1 MKLLSLLLLT
11 VLFTAAVPCMS
22 APGNPV
28 KTSANTEK
36 AARPNVI
43 FILVDDMG
51 WGDLDSNWSQ
61 QKLNGR
67 TVTRKNEFKTP
78 ALSALAREGIQL
90 RRHYSAAPVCAPAR
104 ASLLLGVHQGNS
116 RVVRNNRFDHPIE
129 DSHTLGSVMRE
140 AGYDTAAIG
149 KWGVGGGGESRGPV
163 TGAPHQRG
171 FNYFY
176 GLLDHLA
183 GHFHYPSESRDIFEY
198 NGYAPD
204 PEWKNVKDQVPQT
217 AYSTDLFAARA
228 KQWIV
233 DQRKSFR
240 KTGKPFFLYLAFP
253 APHGNLVVPGTP
265 YPSGGGLKG
274 GLQWVKKNGMESVNT
289 AFDARAEKNKD
300 TYIHPDNARFP
311 NEVAKRHSTMIRRVD
326 DAVAD
331 LIRLLK
337 DLKIDKDTMIVF
349 TSDNGPH
356 DEGGADPR
364 HSNGAQNPQFF
375 KSYGMMDGIKR
386 DCWEGGMRVPA
397 LVRWPARIP
406 KGRISLQPG
415 QFHDWLATLA
425 DAAGAPVPA
434 RSDGVSL
441 LPTLTGHAD
450 RQKPGVIYS
459 EYNGG
464 GKTPGYKDFL
474 GEHKGAERG
483 QQQIVFVDG
492 LKGLRMGVKGADKDF
507 MIFDTLNDPQESK
520 DLASSKPEL
529 QIRMKAA
536 ALSNRRV
543 SLPSK
548 TVFDMAL
555 VPAVKAK
562 GAVSPGL
569 KWSLHEGE
577 FPWVP
582 DFRQLKKQA
591 AAHGVAL
598 SPSVKMNG
606 PRKRGV
612 ELTGFVKAPAD
623 GAYTFY
629 LSTDANKG
637 SKAFVRLHGME
648 LIDAD
653 KIYEPG
659 AEVSSDLSDRKNP
672 VYLKAGLHP
681 IRIGYVGNAG
691 PASKLTLK
699 WEGPGLSRREIPA
712 SAFSHD
718 GAAK

>member
-1 MKLLSLLLLT
+1 MKLVSFLSVLLT
-11 VLFTAAVPCMS
+11 ALVPCMS
-22 APGNPV
+22 ASGQAAKP
-28 KTSANTEK
+28 
-36 AARPNVI
+36 AARAVKNSKPNVI

-67 TVTRKNEFKTP
+67 TVDRKNEFKTP

-129 DSHTLGSVMRE
+129 DSHTLGTVMRD

-149 KWGVGGGGESRGPV
+149 KWGVGGGGESHGPV
-163 TGAPHQRG
+163 TGGPHQRG

-176 GLLDHLA
+176 GILDHLA

-198 NGYAPD
+198 NGYASN
-204 PEWKNVKDQVPQT
+204 PEWKNIKDKVPQT

-233 DQRKSFR
+233 DQRKSAR

-274 GLQWVKKNGMESVNT
+274 GLQWVKKNGTESVNT
-289 AFDARAEKNKD
+289 AFDAKAEKDKD
-300 TYIHPDNARFP
+300 TYIYPDNARFP

-331 LIRLLK
+331 LIHLLK
-337 DLKIDKDTMIVF
+337 DLKIDNDTMIVF

-356 DEGGADPR
+356 NEGGADPKHR
-364 HSNGAQNPQFF
+364 HGAQNPQFF

-386 DCWEGGMRVPA
+386 DCWEGGMRVPT

-406 KGRISLQPG
+406 KGQISLQPG

-425 DAAGAPVPA
+425 DAA

-450 RQKPGVIYS
+450 QQKPGIIYS
-459 EYNGG
+459 EYNVG

-492 LKGLRMGVKGADKDF
+492 LKGLRMGVKDADKDF

-529 QIRMKAA
+529 QARMKAA
-536 ALSNRRV
+536 ALSNRRA

-548 TVFDMAL
+548 TVFDTAL
-555 VPAVKAK
+555 VPAVETK
-562 GAVSPGL
+562 GAASPGL
-569 KWSLHEGE
+569 KWSLYEGE

-591 AAHGVAL
+591 AAHGVAP

-612 ELTGFVKAPAD
+612 ELTGFVKVPAD
-623 GAYTFY
+623 GEYTFY

-653 KIYEPG
+653 KTYEPG
-659 AEVSSDLSDRKNP
+659 AEVSSDLGDRKNP

-691 PASKLTLK
+691 PASKLVLK
-699 WEGPGLSRREIPA
+699 WEGPGLSKQEIPA
-712 SAFSHD
+712 FAFSHD
-718 GAAK
+718 GGAE

>member
-1 MKLLSLLLLT
+1 MKLVSFLSVLLT
-11 VLFTAAVPCMS
+11 ILVPCMS
-22 APGNPV
+22 ASGQAAKPAASAV
-28 KTSANTEK
+28 KNSK
-36 AARPNVI
+36 PNVI

-51 WGDLDSNWSQ
+51 WGDLDANWSQ

-67 TVTRKNEFKTP
+67 TVDRKNEFKTP
-78 ALSALAREGIQL
+78 ALSAMAREGIQL

-104 ASLLLGVHQGNS
+104 ASLLLGVHQGHS
-116 RVVRNNRFDHPIE
+116 RVVRNNRFDYPIE
-129 DSHTLGSVMRE
+129 DSHTLGTVMRD

-149 KWGVGGGGESRGPV
+149 KWGVGGGGESHGPV
-163 TGAPHQRG
+163 TGGPHQRG

-176 GLLDHLA
+176 GILDHLA
-183 GHFHYPSESRDIFEY
+183 GHFHYPSESRNIFEY
-198 NGYAPD
+198 NGYAPN
-204 PEWKNVKDQVPQT
+204 PEWRNIKDQVPQT

-233 DQRKSFR
+233 DQRKSAR

-265 YPSGGGLKG
+265 YPAGGGLKG
-274 GLQWVKKNGMESVNT
+274 GLQWVKKNGTESVNT
-289 AFDARAEKNKD
+289 AFDAKAEKDKD

-311 NEVAKRHSTMIRRVD
+311 NDVAKRHSTMIRRVD

-331 LIRLLK
+331 LIHLLK
-337 DLKIDKDTMIVF
+337 DLKIDNDTMIVF

-356 DEGGADPR
+356 NEGGADPKHR
-364 HSNGAQNPQFF
+364 HGAQNPQFF

-386 DCWEGGMRVPA
+386 DCWEGGMRVPT

-406 KGRISLQPG
+406 KGQISLHPG

-425 DAAGAPVPA
+425 DAAGVPVPA

-450 RQKPGVIYS
+450 QQKPGVIYS
-459 EYNGG
+459 EYNVA

-492 LKGLRMGVKGADKDF
+492 LKGLRMGVKDADKDF

-529 QIRMKAA
+529 QARMKAA
-536 ALSNRRV
+536 ALSNRRAF
-543 SLPSK
+543 LPAK
-548 TVFDMAL
+548 TVFDTEL
-555 VPAVKAK
+555 VPAVEVT
-562 GAVSPGL
+562 GAASPGL
-569 KWSLHEGE
+569 KWSVYEGE

-582 DFRQLKKQA
+582 DFRQLKKQP
-591 AAHGVAL
+591 AAHGVVP

-612 ELTGFVKAPAD
+612 ELTGYVKIPAD
-623 GAYTFY
+623 GEYAFY

-653 KIYEPG
+653 KTYEPG
-659 AEVSSDLSDRKNP
+659 TEISSDLGDRKNP

-681 IRIGYVGNAG
+681 IRISYVGNAG
-691 PASKLTLK
+691 PASRLVLK
-699 WEGPGLSRREIPA
+699 WEGPGLPKQEIPA

>member
-1 MKLLSLLLLT
+1 MKLVSFLSVLLT
-11 VLFTAAVPCMS
+11 ALVPCMS
-22 APGNPV
+22 ASGQAAKP
-28 KTSANTEK
+28 
-36 AARPNVI
+36 AARAVKNSKPNVI

-67 TVTRKNEFKTP
+67 TVDRKNEFKTP

-129 DSHTLGSVMRE
+129 DSHTLGTVMRD

-149 KWGVGGGGESRGPV
+149 KWGVGGGGESHGPV
-163 TGAPHQRG
+163 TGGPHQRG

-176 GLLDHLA
+176 GILDHLA

-198 NGYAPD
+198 NGYASN
-204 PEWKNVKDQVPQT
+204 PEWKNIKDKVPQT

-233 DQRKSFR
+233 DQRKSAR

-274 GLQWVKKNGMESVNT
+274 GLQWVKKNGTESVNT
-289 AFDARAEKNKD
+289 AFDAKAEKDKD
-300 TYIHPDNARFP
+300 TYIYPDNARFP

-331 LIRLLK
+331 LIHLLK
-337 DLKIDKDTMIVF
+337 DLKIDNDTMIVF

-356 DEGGADPR
+356 NEGGADPKHR
-364 HSNGAQNPQFF
+364 HGAQNPQFF

-386 DCWEGGMRVPA
+386 DCWEGGMRVPT

-406 KGRISLQPG
+406 KGQISLQPG

-425 DAAGAPVPA
+425 DAAGVPVPA

-450 RQKPGVIYS
+450 QQKPGIIYS
-459 EYNGG
+459 EYNVG

-474 GEHKGAERG
+474 GEH
-483 QQQIVFVDG
+483 
-492 LKGLRMGVKGADKDF
+492 
-507 MIFDTLNDPQESK
+507 
-520 DLASSKPEL
+520 
-529 QIRMKAA
+529 
-536 ALSNRRV
+536 
-543 SLPSK
+543 
-548 TVFDMAL
+548 
-555 VPAVKAK
+555 
-562 GAVSPGL
+562 
-569 KWSLHEGE
+569 
-577 FPWVP
+577 
-582 DFRQLKKQA
+582 
-591 AAHGVAL
+591 
-598 SPSVKMNG
+598 
-606 PRKRGV
+606 
-612 ELTGFVKAPAD
+612 
-623 GAYTFY
+623 
-629 LSTDANKG
+629 
-637 SKAFVRLHGME
+637 
-648 LIDAD
+648 
-653 KIYEPG
+653 
-659 AEVSSDLSDRKNP
+659 
-672 VYLKAGLHP
+672 
-681 IRIGYVGNAG
+681 
-691 PASKLTLK
+691 
-699 WEGPGLSRREIPA
+699 
-712 SAFSHD
+712 
-718 GAAK
+718 

>member
-1 MKLLSLLLLT
+1 MKLLSFLTILL
-11 VLFTAAVPCMS
+11 TAAVPCMA
-22 APGNPV
+22 APGSPV
-28 KTSANTEK
+28 KTSANTDK

-51 WGDLDSNWSQ
+51 WGDLDANWSQ

-67 TVTRKNEFKTP
+67 TVEHKNTFKTP
-78 ALSALAREGIQL
+78 ALSAMAREGIQL

-104 ASLLLGVHQGNS
+104 ASLLLGVHQGTS
-116 RVVRNNRFDHPIE
+116 RVVRNNRFDFPIE
-129 DSHTLGSVMRE
+129 DSHTLGSVMKE

-149 KWGVGGGGESRGPV
+149 KWGVGGGGQSHGPV
-163 TGAPHQRG
+163 TGGPHQRG

-176 GLLDHLA
+176 GILDHLA
-183 GHFHYPSESRDIFEY
+183 GHFHYPSETRDIFEY
-198 NGYAPD
+198 NGYASQ
-204 PEWKNVKDQVPQT
+204 PEWKNIKEQVPQT
-217 AYSTDLFAARA
+217 AYSTDLFGARA
-228 KQWIV
+228 KQWII
-233 DQRKSFR
+233 DQRKSAR

-274 GLQWVKKNGMESVNT
+274 GLQWVKKNGTESVNT
-289 AFDARAEKNKD
+289 AFDSKAEKDKD
-300 TYIHPDNARFP
+300 TYIHPDNSRFP
-311 NEVAKRHSTMIRRVD
+311 NDVAQRHSTMIRRVD
-326 DAVAD
+326 DVIAD

-337 DLKIDKDTMIVF
+337 DLKIDDNTMIVF

-356 DEGGADPR
+356 NEGGADPN
-364 HSNGAQNPQFF
+364 HKHGAQNPQFF

-397 LVRWPARIP
+397 VVRWPARIP
-406 KGRISLQPG
+406 KGQISLQPG
-415 QFHDWLATLA
+415 QFQDWLATMA
-425 DAAGAPVPA
+425 DAAGVPVPA

-441 LPTLTGHAD
+441 LPTLTGHPD
-450 RQKPGVIYS
+450 QQKPGIVYT
-459 EYNGG
+459 EYNYG
-464 GKTPGYKDFL
+464 GKTPGYNDFL
-474 GEHKGAERG
+474 DAHKGAERG
-483 QQQIVFVDG
+483 QQQIIFMDG
-492 LKGLRMGVKGADKDF
+492 MKGLRMGVKDADKDF

-529 QIRMKAA
+529 QARMKAA
-536 ALSNRRV
+536 ALSNRR
-543 SLPSK
+543 PSHASR
-548 TVFDMAL
+548 TVLDTAL
-555 VPAVKAK
+555 VPAADVK

-569 KWSLHEGE
+569 QWAVYEGD

-582 DFRQLKKQA
+582 DFRQLKSQA
-591 AAHGVAL
+591 AAHGVTP

-612 ELTGFVKAPAD
+612 ELTGYVKIPAD

-629 LSTDANKG
+629 LATDDNKG

-653 KIYEPG
+653 KSYVPG
-659 AEVSSDLSDRKNP
+659 TETSSDLGEKKNP

-681 IRIGYVGNAG
+681 IRIGYVGTAG
-691 PASKLTLK
+691 PASKVTLK
-699 WEGPGLSRREIPA
+699 WEGPGLSKQEIPA
-712 SAFSHD
+712 SAFSHEK
-718 GAAK
+718 APK

>member
-1 MKLLSLLLLT
+1 MKLVSFLSVLLT
-11 VLFTAAVPCMS
+11 ILVPCMS
-22 APGNPV
+22 ASGQAAKPAASAV
-28 KTSANTEK
+28 KNSK
-36 AARPNVI
+36 PNVI

-51 WGDLDSNWSQ
+51 WGDLDANWSQ

-67 TVTRKNEFKTP
+67 TVDRKNEFKTP
-78 ALSALAREGIQL
+78 ALSAMAREGIQL

-104 ASLLLGVHQGNS
+104 ASLLLGVHQGHS
-116 RVVRNNRFDHPIE
+116 RVVRNNRFDYPIE
-129 DSHTLGSVMRE
+129 DSHTLGTVMRD

-149 KWGVGGGGESRGPV
+149 KWGVGGGGESHGPV
-163 TGAPHQRG
+163 TGGPHQRG

-176 GLLDHLA
+176 GILDHLA
-183 GHFHYPSESRDIFEY
+183 GHFHYPSESRNIFEY
-198 NGYAPD
+198 NGYAPN
-204 PEWKNVKDQVPQT
+204 PEWKNIKDQVPQT

-233 DQRKSFR
+233 DQRKSAR

-265 YPSGGGLKG
+265 YPAGGGLKG
-274 GLQWVKKNGMESVNT
+274 GLQWVKKNGTESVNT
-289 AFDARAEKNKD
+289 AFDAKAEKDKD

-311 NEVAKRHSTMIRRVD
+311 NDVAKRHSTMIRRVD

-331 LIRLLK
+331 LIHLLK
-337 DLKIDKDTMIVF
+337 DLKIDNDTMIVF

-356 DEGGADPR
+356 NEGGADPR
-364 HSNGAQNPQFF
+364 HRHGAQNPQFF

-386 DCWEGGMRVPA
+386 DCWEGGMRVPT

-406 KGRISLQPG
+406 KGQISLHPG

-425 DAAGAPVPA
+425 DAAGVPVPA

-450 RQKPGVIYS
+450 QQKPGVIYS
-459 EYNGG
+459 EYNVA

-492 LKGLRMGVKGADKDF
+492 LKGLRMGVKDADKDF

-529 QIRMKAA
+529 QARMKAA
-536 ALSNRRV
+536 ALSNRRAF
-543 SLPSK
+543 LPAK
-548 TVFDMAL
+548 TVFDTEL
-555 VPAVKAK
+555 VPAVEVT
-562 GAVSPGL
+562 GAASPGL
-569 KWSLHEGE
+569 KWSVYEGE

-582 DFRQLKKQA
+582 DFRQLKKQP
-591 AAHGVAL
+591 AAHGVVP

-612 ELTGFVKAPAD
+612 ELTGYVKIPAD
-623 GAYTFY
+623 GEYAFY

-653 KIYEPG
+653 KTYEPG
-659 AEVSSDLSDRKNP
+659 TEISSDLGDRKNP

-681 IRIGYVGNAG
+681 IRISYVGNAG
-691 PASKLTLK
+691 PASRLVLK
-699 WEGPGLSRREIPA
+699 WEGPGLPKQEIPA
-712 SAFSHD
+712 SAFSHY

>member
-1 MKLLSLLLLT
+1 MKLVSFLSVLLT
-11 VLFTAAVPCMS
+11 ILVPCMS
-22 APGNPV
+22 ASGQAAKPAASAV
-28 KTSANTEK
+28 KNSK
-36 AARPNVI
+36 PNVI

-51 WGDLDSNWSQ
+51 WGDLDANWSQ

-67 TVTRKNEFKTP
+67 TVDRKNEFKTP
-78 ALSALAREGIQL
+78 ALSAMAREGIQL

-104 ASLLLGVHQGNS
+104 ASLLLGVHQGHS
-116 RVVRNNRFDHPIE
+116 RVVRNNRFDYPIE
-129 DSHTLGSVMRE
+129 DSHTLGTVMRD

-149 KWGVGGGGESRGPV
+149 KWGVGGGGESHGPV
-163 TGAPHQRG
+163 TGGPHQRG

-176 GLLDHLA
+176 GILDHLA
-183 GHFHYPSESRDIFEY
+183 GHFHYPSESRNIFEY
-198 NGYAPD
+198 NGYAPN
-204 PEWKNVKDQVPQT
+204 PEWKNIKDQVPQT

-233 DQRKSFR
+233 DQRKSAR

-265 YPSGGGLKG
+265 YPAGGGLKG
-274 GLQWVKKNGMESVNT
+274 GLQWVKKNGTESVNT
-289 AFDARAEKNKD
+289 AFDAKAEKDKD

-311 NEVAKRHSTMIRRVD
+311 NDVAKRHSTMIRRVD

-331 LIRLLK
+331 LIHLLK
-337 DLKIDKDTMIVF
+337 DLKIDNDTMIVF

-356 DEGGADPR
+356 NEGGADPKHR
-364 HSNGAQNPQFF
+364 HGAQNPQFF

-386 DCWEGGMRVPA
+386 DCWEGGMRVPT

-406 KGRISLQPG
+406 KGQISLHPG

-425 DAAGAPVPA
+425 DAAGVPVPA

-450 RQKPGVIYS
+450 QQKPGVIYS
-459 EYNGG
+459 EYNVA

-492 LKGLRMGVKGADKDF
+492 LKGLRMGVKDADKDF

-529 QIRMKAA
+529 QARMKAA
-536 ALSNRRV
+536 ALSNRRAF
-543 SLPSK
+543 LPAK
-548 TVFDMAL
+548 TVFDTEL
-555 VPAVKAK
+555 VPAVEVT
-562 GAVSPGL
+562 GAASPGL
-569 KWSLHEGE
+569 KWSVYEGE

-582 DFRQLKKQA
+582 DFRQLKKQP
-591 AAHGVAL
+591 AAHGVAP

-606 PRKRGV
+606 PRRRGV
-612 ELTGFVKAPAD
+612 ELTGYVKIPAD
-623 GAYTFY
+623 GEYTFY

-653 KIYEPG
+653 KTYEPG
-659 AEVSSDLSDRKNP
+659 TEISSDLGDQKNP

-681 IRIGYVGNAG
+681 IRISYVGNAG
-691 PASKLTLK
+691 PASRLVLK
-699 WEGPGLSRREIPA
+699 WEGPGLPKQEIPA

>member
-1 MKLLSLLLLT
+1 MKLVSFLSVLLT
-11 VLFTAAVPCMS
+11 ALVPCMS
-22 APGNPV
+22 ASGQAAKP
-28 KTSANTEK
+28 
-36 AARPNVI
+36 AARAVKNSKPNVI

-67 TVTRKNEFKTP
+67 TVDRKNEFKTP

-129 DSHTLGSVMRE
+129 DSHTLGTVMRD

-149 KWGVGGGGESRGPV
+149 KWGVGGGGESHG
-163 TGAPHQRG
+163 PHQRG

-176 GLLDHLA
+176 GILDHLA

-198 NGYAPD
+198 NGYASN
-204 PEWKNVKDQVPQT
+204 PEWKNIKDKVPQT

-233 DQRKSFR
+233 DQRKSAR

-274 GLQWVKKNGMESVNT
+274 GLQWVKKNGTESVNT
-289 AFDARAEKNKD
+289 AFDAKAEKDKD
-300 TYIHPDNARFP
+300 TYIYPDNARFP

-331 LIRLLK
+331 LIHLLK
-337 DLKIDKDTMIVF
+337 DLKIDNDTMIVF

-356 DEGGADPR
+356 NEGGADPKHR
-364 HSNGAQNPQFF
+364 HGAQNPQFF

-386 DCWEGGMRVPA
+386 DCWEGGMRVPT

-406 KGRISLQPG
+406 KGQISLQPG

-425 DAAGAPVPA
+425 DAAGVPVPA

-450 RQKPGVIYS
+450 QQKPGIIYS
-459 EYNGG
+459 EYNVG

-492 LKGLRMGVKGADKDF
+492 LKGLRMGVKDADKDF

-529 QIRMKAA
+529 QARMKAA
-536 ALSNRRV
+536 ALSNRRA

-548 TVFDMAL
+548 TVFDTAL
-555 VPAVKAK
+555 VPAVETK
-562 GAVSPGL
+562 GAASPGL
-569 KWSLHEGE
+569 KWSLYEGE

-591 AAHGVAL
+591 AAHGVAP

-612 ELTGFVKAPAD
+612 ELTGFVKVPAD
-623 GAYTFY
+623 GEYTFY

-653 KIYEPG
+653 KTYEPG
-659 AEVSSDLSDRKNP
+659 SEVSSDLGDRKNP

-691 PASKLTLK
+691 PASKLVLK
-699 WEGPGLSRREIPA
+699 WEGPGLSKQEIPA

-718 GAAK
+718 GGAE

>member
-1 MKLLSLLLLT
+1 MKLVSFLSVLLT
-11 VLFTAAVPCMS
+11 ALVPCMS
-22 APGNPV
+22 ASGQAAKP
-28 KTSANTEK
+28 
-36 AARPNVI
+36 AARAVKNSKPNVI

-51 WGDLDSNWSQ
+51 WGDMDSNWSQ

-67 TVTRKNEFKTP
+67 TVDRKNEFKTP

-129 DSHTLGSVMRE
+129 ASHTLGTVMRD

-149 KWGVGGGGESRGPV
+149 IWGVGGGGESHGPV
-163 TGAPHQRG
+163 TGGPHQRG

-176 GLLDHLA
+176 GILDHLA

-198 NGYAPD
+198 NGYASN
-204 PEWKNVKDQVPQT
+204 PEWKNIKDKVPQT

-233 DQRKSFR
+233 DQRKSAR

-274 GLQWVKKNGMESVNT
+274 GLQWVKKNGTESVNT
-289 AFDARAEKNKD
+289 AFDAKAEKDKD
-300 TYIHPDNARFP
+300 TYIYPDNARFP

-331 LIRLLK
+331 LIHLLK
-337 DLKIDKDTMIVF
+337 DLKIDNDTMIVF

-356 DEGGADPR
+356 NEGGADPKHR
-364 HSNGAQNPQFF
+364 HGAQNPQFF

-386 DCWEGGMRVPA
+386 DCWEGGMRVPT

-406 KGRISLQPG
+406 KGQISLQPG

-425 DAAGAPVPA
+425 DAAGVPVPA

-450 RQKPGVIYS
+450 QQKPGIIYS
-459 EYNGG
+459 EYNVG

-492 LKGLRMGVKGADKDF
+492 LKGLRMGVKDADKDF

-529 QIRMKAA
+529 QARMKAA
-536 ALSNRRV
+536 ALSNRRA

-548 TVFDMAL
+548 TVFDTAL
-555 VPAVKAK
+555 VPAVETK
-562 GAVSPGL
+562 GAASPGL
-569 KWSLHEGE
+569 KWSLYEGE

-591 AAHGVAL
+591 AAHGVAP

-612 ELTGFVKAPAD
+612 ELTGFVKVPAD
-623 GAYTFY
+623 GEYTFY

-653 KIYEPG
+653 KTYEPG
-659 AEVSSDLSDRKNP
+659 AEVSSDLGDRKNP

-691 PASKLTLK
+691 PASKLVLK
-699 WEGPGLSRREIPA
+699 WEGPGLSKQEIPA
-712 SAFSHD
+712 FAFSHD
-718 GAAK
+718 GGAE

>member
-1 MKLLSLLLLT
+1 MKLLSFLS
-11 VLFTAAVPCMS
+11 VFLFALVPCMS
-22 APGNPV
+22 ASGQVV
-28 KTSANTEK
+28 KPTAQAMKNSK
-36 AARPNVI
+36 PNVI

-67 TVTRKNEFKTP
+67 TVDRKNEFKTP
-78 ALSALAREGIQL
+78 ALSAMAREGIQL
-90 RRHYSAAPVCAPAR
+90 RRHYTAAPVCAPAR
-104 ASLLLGVHQGNS
+104 ASLLLGVHQGHS

-129 DSHTLGSVMRE
+129 DSHTLGSVMRK

-163 TGAPHQRG
+163 TGGPHQRG
-171 FNYFY
+171 FDYFY
-176 GLLDHLA
+176 GILDHLA
-183 GHFHYPSESRDIFEY
+183 GHFHYPSETRDIFEY
-198 NGYAPD
+198 NGHASR
-204 PEWKNVKDQVPQT
+204 PEWKNIKDQVPQT

-228 KQWIV
+228 KQWII
-233 DQRKSFR
+233 DQQKSSR
-240 KTGKPFFLYLAFP
+240 RTGKPFFLYLAFP
-253 APHGNLVVPGTP
+253 APHGNLVVPATP
-265 YPSGGGLKG
+265 YPAGGGLKG
-274 GLQWVKKNGMESVNT
+274 GLQWVKKNGTESVNT
-289 AFDARAEKNKD
+289 AFDSKAEKNKD
-300 TYIHPDNARFP
+300 TYIHPDNSHFP

-326 DAVAD
+326 DTVAD

-337 DLKIDKDTMIVF
+337 DLKIDHNTMIVF

-356 DEGGADPR
+356 NEGGADPNHR
-364 HSNGAQNPQFF
+364 HGAQNPQFF

-406 KGRISLQPG
+406 KGQVSLQPG

-425 DAAGAPVPA
+425 DAAGVPVPA

-450 RQKPGVIYS
+450 QQQSGVIYS
-459 EYNGG
+459 EYNIG

-474 GEHKGAERG
+474 DAHKGAERG

-492 LKGLRMGVKGADKDF
+492 LKGLRMGMKDADKDF
-507 MIFDTLNDPQESK
+507 MIFDTLKDPQESK
-520 DLASSKPEL
+520 DLAASKPEL
-529 QIRMKAA
+529 QARMKAI
-536 ALSNRRV
+536 ALSNRRA
-543 SLPSK
+543 SLPSR
-548 TVFDMAL
+548 TVFDTAL
-555 VPAVKAK
+555 VPAVEAK
-562 GAVSPGL
+562 GSPSPGL
-569 KWSLHEGE
+569 QWTLYEGD

-582 DFRQLKKQA
+582 DFRQMKRPA
-591 AAHGVAL
+591 AGHGVTQV
-598 SPSVKMNG
+598 PSVRMNG

-612 ELTGFVKAPAD
+612 ELAGYVKVPAD

-629 LSTDANKG
+629 LSTDKNKG

-653 KIYEPG
+653 KTYEPG
-659 AEVSSDLSDRKNP
+659 TEVSSDLGERKNP

-681 IRIGYVGNAG
+681 IRIGYVG
-691 PASKLTLK
+691 ASGTASGLTLK
-699 WEGPGLSRREIPA
+699 WEGPGVARQEIPA
-712 SAFSHD
+712 AAFSHE
-718 GAAK
+718 AAK

>member
-1 MKLLSLLLLT
+1 MKLVSFLSVLLT
-11 VLFTAAVPCMS
+11 VLVPCIS
-22 APGNPV
+22 ASGQAAKPAASAV
-28 KTSANTEK
+28 KNAK
-36 AARPNVI
+36 PNVI

-51 WGDLDSNWSQ
+51 WGDLDANWSQ

-67 TVTRKNEFKTP
+67 TVDRKNEFKTP
-78 ALSALAREGIQL
+78 ALSAMAREGIQL

-104 ASLLLGVHQGNS
+104 ASLLLGVHQGHS
-116 RVVRNNRFDHPIE
+116 RVVRNNRFDYPIE
-129 DSHTLGSVMRE
+129 DSHTLGTVMRD

-149 KWGVGGGGESRGPV
+149 KWGVGGGGESHGPV
-163 TGAPHQRG
+163 TGGPHQRG

-176 GLLDHLA
+176 GILDHLA
-183 GHFHYPSESRDIFEY
+183 GHFHYPSESRNIFEY
-198 NGYAPD
+198 NGYAPN
-204 PEWKNVKDQVPQT
+204 PEWKNIKDQVPQT

-233 DQRKSFR
+233 DQRKSAR

-265 YPSGGGLKG
+265 YPAGGGLKG
-274 GLQWVKKNGMESVNT
+274 GLQWVKKNGTESVNT
-289 AFDARAEKNKD
+289 AFDAKAEKDKD

-311 NEVAKRHSTMIRRVD
+311 NDVAKRHSTMIRRVD

-331 LIRLLK
+331 LIHLLK
-337 DLKIDKDTMIVF
+337 DLKIDNDTMIVF

-356 DEGGADPR
+356 NEGGADPKHR
-364 HSNGAQNPQFF
+364 HGAQNPQFF

-386 DCWEGGMRVPA
+386 DCWEGGMRVPT

-406 KGRISLQPG
+406 KGQISLHPG

-425 DAAGAPVPA
+425 DAAGVPVPA

-450 RQKPGVIYS
+450 QQKPGVIYS
-459 EYNGG
+459 EYNVA

-492 LKGLRMGVKGADKDF
+492 LKGLRMGVKDADKDF

-529 QIRMKAA
+529 QARMKAA
-536 ALSNRRV
+536 ALSNRRAF
-543 SLPSK
+543 LPAK
-548 TVFDMAL
+548 TVFDTEL
-555 VPAVKAK
+555 VPAVEVT
-562 GAVSPGL
+562 GAASPGL
-569 KWSLHEGE
+569 KWSVYEGE

-582 DFRQLKKQA
+582 DFRQLKKQP
-591 AAHGVAL
+591 AAHGVVP

-612 ELTGFVKAPAD
+612 ELAGYVKIPAD
-623 GAYTFY
+623 GEYTFY

-648 LIDAD
+648 LIDAE
-653 KIYEPG
+653 KTYEPG
-659 AEVSSDLSDRKNP
+659 TEISSDLGDRKNP

-681 IRIGYVGNAG
+681 IRISYVGNAG
-691 PASKLTLK
+691 PASRLVLK
-699 WEGPGLSRREIPA
+699 WEGPGLPKQEIPA

>member
-1 MKLLSLLLLT
+1 MKLVSFLSVLLT
-11 VLFTAAVPCMS
+11 VLVPCMS
-22 APGNPV
+22 ASGQAAKPAASAV
-28 KTSANTEK
+28 KNAK
-36 AARPNVI
+36 PNVI

-51 WGDLDSNWSQ
+51 WGDLDANWSQ

-67 TVTRKNEFKTP
+67 TVDRKNEFKTP
-78 ALSALAREGIQL
+78 ALSAMAREGIQL

-104 ASLLLGVHQGNS
+104 ASLLLGVHQGHS
-116 RVVRNNRFDHPIE
+116 RVVRNNRFDYPIE
-129 DSHTLGSVMRE
+129 DSHTLGTVMRD

-149 KWGVGGGGESRGPV
+149 KWGVGGGGESHGPV
-163 TGAPHQRG
+163 TGGPHQRG

-176 GLLDHLA
+176 GILDHLA
-183 GHFHYPSESRDIFEY
+183 GHFHYPSESRNIFEY
-198 NGYAPD
+198 NGYAPN
-204 PEWKNVKDQVPQT
+204 PEWKNIKDQVPQT

-233 DQRKSFR
+233 DQRKSAR

-265 YPSGGGLKG
+265 YPAGGGVKG
-274 GLQWVKKNGMESVNT
+274 GLQWVKKNGTESVNT
-289 AFDARAEKNKD
+289 AFDAKAEKDKD

-311 NEVAKRHSTMIRRVD
+311 NDVAKRHSTMIRRVD

-331 LIRLLK
+331 LIHLLK
-337 DLKIDKDTMIVF
+337 DLKIDNDTMIVF

-356 DEGGADPR
+356 NEGGADPKHR
-364 HSNGAQNPQFF
+364 HGAQNPQFF

-386 DCWEGGMRVPA
+386 DCWEGGMRVPT

-406 KGRISLQPG
+406 KGQISLHPG

-425 DAAGAPVPA
+425 DAAGVPVPA

-450 RQKPGVIYS
+450 QQKPGVIYS
-459 EYNGG
+459 EYNVA

-492 LKGLRMGVKGADKDF
+492 LKGLRMGVKDADKDF

-529 QIRMKAA
+529 QARMKAA
-536 ALSNRRV
+536 ALSNRRAF
-543 SLPSK
+543 LPAK
-548 TVFDMAL
+548 TVFDTEL
-555 VPAVKAK
+555 VPAVEVT
-562 GAVSPGL
+562 GAASPGL
-569 KWSLHEGE
+569 KWSVYEGE

-582 DFRQLKKQA
+582 DFRQLKKQP
-591 AAHGVAL
+591 AAHGVVP

-612 ELTGFVKAPAD
+612 ELTGYVKIPAD
-623 GAYTFY
+623 GEYAFY

-653 KIYEPG
+653 KTYEPG
-659 AEVSSDLSDRKNP
+659 TEISSDLGDRKNP

-681 IRIGYVGNAG
+681 IRISYVGNAG
-691 PASKLTLK
+691 PASRLVLK
-699 WEGPGLSRREIPA
+699 WEGPGLPKQEIPA

>member
-1 MKLLSLLLLT
+1 MKLVSFLSVFLIALAFCISVSGQEEPPVT
-11 VLFTAAVPCMS
+11 RTAKNS
-22 APGNPV
+22 
-28 KTSANTEK
+28 K
-36 AARPNVI
+36 PNVI

-67 TVTRKNEFKTP
+67 TVDRKNEFKTP
-78 ALSALAREGIQL
+78 ALTALAREGIQL

-129 DSHTLGSVMRE
+129 DSHTLGTVMRD

-149 KWGVGGGGESRGPV
+149 KWGVGGGGQSHVPV
-163 TGAPHQRG
+163 TAAPHQRG

-176 GLLDHLA
+176 GILDHLA

-198 NGYAPD
+198 NGYASN
-204 PEWKNVKDQVPQT
+204 PEWKNIRNQVPQT
-217 AYSTDLFAARA
+217 SYSTDLFAARA

-233 DQRKSFR
+233 DQCKSAR

-253 APHGNLVVPGTP
+253 APHGSLTVPGTP

-274 GLQWVKKNGMESVNT
+274 GLQWVKKEGTESVNT
-289 AFDARAEKNKD
+289 AFDARAEKDKD
-300 TYIHPDNARFP
+300 TYIYPDNARFP
-311 NEVAKRHSTMIRRVD
+311 NDVAKRHSTMIRRVD

-331 LIRLLK
+331 LIHLLK
-337 DLKIDKDTMIVF
+337 DLKIDNDTMIIF

-356 DEGGADPR
+356 NEGGADAR
-364 HSNGAQNPQFF
+364 HCHGAQNPQFF

-406 KGRISLQPG
+406 KGQVSLQPG

-425 DAAGAPVPA
+425 DVAGVPVPA

-450 RQKPGVIYS
+450 QQKPGIIYS
-459 EYNGG
+459 EYNIAGR
-464 GKTPGYKDFL
+464 TPGYKDFL
-474 GEHKGAERG
+474 VGHRGAQRG

-492 LKGLRMGVKGADKDF
+492 LKGLRMGVKDADKDF

-520 DLASSKPEL
+520 DLAPFRPEL
-529 QIRMKAA
+529 QNRMKAA
-536 ALSNRRV
+536 ALSNRRA
-543 SLPSK
+543 SFSSG
-548 TVFDMAL
+548 TVFDTAP
-555 VPAVKAK
+555 VPAVVTN
-562 GAVSPGL
+562 GAAAPGL
-569 KWSLHEGE
+569 RWSLYGGG

-591 AAHGVAL
+591 DAHGVA
-598 SPSVKMNG
+598 PAPFVNMGG

-612 ELTGFVKAPAD
+612 DLTGYVKVPAD

-653 KIYEPG
+653 KTYEPG
-659 AEVSSDLSDRKNP
+659 TEVSSDLGGRKNP
-672 VYLKAGLHP
+672 VYLKAGFHP
-681 IRIGYVGNAG
+681 IRISYVGNSG
-691 PASKLTLK
+691 SASRLVLK
-699 WEGPGLSRREIPA
+699 WEGPGLTRQEIPA

-718 GAAK
+718 GASE

>member
-1 MKLLSLLLLT
+1 MKLVSFLSVLLT
-11 VLFTAAVPCMS
+11 ALVPCMS
-22 APGNPV
+22 ASGQAAKP
-28 KTSANTEK
+28 
-36 AARPNVI
+36 AARAVKNSKPNVI

-67 TVTRKNEFKTP
+67 TVDRKNEFKTP

-129 DSHTLGSVMRE
+129 DSHTLGTVMRD

-149 KWGVGGGGESRGPV
+149 KWGVGGGGESHGPV
-163 TGAPHQRG
+163 TGGPHQRG

-176 GLLDHLA
+176 GILDHLA

-198 NGYAPD
+198 NGYASN
-204 PEWKNVKDQVPQT
+204 PEWKNIKDKVPQT

-233 DQRKSFR
+233 DQRKSAR

-274 GLQWVKKNGMESVNT
+274 GLQWVKKNGTESVNT
-289 AFDARAEKNKD
+289 AFDAKAEKDKD
-300 TYIHPDNARFP
+300 TYIYPDNARFP

-331 LIRLLK
+331 LIHLLK
-337 DLKIDKDTMIVF
+337 DLKIDNDTMIVF

-356 DEGGADPR
+356 NEGGADPKHR
-364 HSNGAQNPQFF
+364 HGAQNPQFF
-375 KSYGMMDGIKR
+375 KSYGMKR
-386 DCWEGGMRVPA
+386 DCWEGGMRVPT

-406 KGRISLQPG
+406 KGQISLQPG

-425 DAAGAPVPA
+425 DAAGVPVPA

-450 RQKPGVIYS
+450 QQKPGIIYS
-459 EYNGG
+459 EYNVG

-492 LKGLRMGVKGADKDF
+492 LKGLRMGVKDADKDF

-529 QIRMKAA
+529 QARMKAA
-536 ALSNRRV
+536 ALSNRRA

-548 TVFDMAL
+548 TVFDTAL
-555 VPAVKAK
+555 VPAVETK
-562 GAVSPGL
+562 GAASPGL
-569 KWSLHEGE
+569 KWSLYEGE

-591 AAHGVAL
+591 AAHGVAP

-612 ELTGFVKAPAD
+612 ELTGFVKVPAD
-623 GAYTFY
+623 GEYTFY

-653 KIYEPG
+653 KTYEPG
-659 AEVSSDLSDRKNP
+659 SEVSSDLGDRKNP

-691 PASKLTLK
+691 PASKLVLK
-699 WEGPGLSRREIPA
+699 WEGPGLSKQEIPA

-718 GAAK
+718 GGAE

>member
-1 MKLLSLLLLT
+1 MKLLSFLT
-11 VLFTAAVPCMS
+11 VLLTAAVPCMA
-22 APGNPV
+22 APGKPV
-28 KTSANTEK
+28 KTSANAEK

-67 TVTRKNEFKTP
+67 TVDRKNEFKTP
-78 ALSALAREGIQL
+78 ALSAMAREGIQL

-104 ASLLLGVHQGNS
+104 ASLLLGVHQGHS
-116 RVVRNNRFDHPIE
+116 RVVRNNRFDYPIE
-129 DSHTLGSVMRE
+129 DSHTLGTVMRD

-149 KWGVGGGGESRGPV
+149 KWGVGGGGESHGPV
-163 TGAPHQRG
+163 TGGPHQRG

-176 GLLDHLA
+176 GILDHLA

-198 NGYAPD
+198 NGYASN
-204 PEWKNVKDQVPQT
+204 PEWKNIKDQVPQT

-233 DQRKSFR
+233 DQRKSAR

-265 YPSGGGLKG
+265 YPAGGGLKG
-274 GLQWVKKNGMESVNT
+274 GLQWVKKNGTESVNT
-289 AFDARAEKNKD
+289 AFDVKAEKDKD

-331 LIRLLK
+331 LIHLLK
-337 DLKIDKDTMIVF
+337 DLKIDNDTMIVF

-356 DEGGADPR
+356 NEGGADPKHR
-364 HSNGAQNPQFF
+364 HGAQNPQFF

-406 KGRISLQPG
+406 KGQISLQPG

-425 DAAGAPVPA
+425 DAAGVPVPA

-450 RQKPGVIYS
+450 QQKPGIIYS
-459 EYNGG
+459 EYNVA

-492 LKGLRMGVKGADKDF
+492 LKGLRMGVKDADKDF

-520 DLASSKPEL
+520 DLASSRPEL
-529 QIRMKAA
+529 QARMKAA
-536 ALSNRRV
+536 ALSNRRAF
-543 SLPSK
+543 LPAK
-548 TVFDMAL
+548 TVFDTEL
-555 VPAVKAK
+555 VPAVEVK
-562 GAVSPGL
+562 GAASPGL
-569 KWSLHEGE
+569 KWSVYEGE

-582 DFRQLKKQA
+582 DFRQMKKQP
-591 AAHGVAL
+591 AAHGVAP

-612 ELTGFVKAPAD
+612 ELTGLVKIPAD
-623 GAYTFY
+623 GEYTFY

-653 KIYEPG
+653 KTYEPG
-659 AEVSSDLSDRKNP
+659 TEVSSDLGDRKNP

-681 IRIGYVGNAG
+681 IRISYVGNAG
-691 PASKLTLK
+691 PASKLVLK
-699 WEGPGLSRREIPA
+699 WEGPGLPKQEIPA

-718 GAAK
+718 SAGK

>member
-1 MKLLSLLLLT
+1 MKLVSFLSVLLT
-11 VLFTAAVPCMS
+11 VLVPCMS
-22 APGNPV
+22 ASGQVAKPAASAV
-28 KTSANTEK
+28 KNSK
-36 AARPNVI
+36 PNVI

-51 WGDLDSNWSQ
+51 WGDLDANWSQ

-67 TVTRKNEFKTP
+67 TVDRKNEFKTP
-78 ALSALAREGIQL
+78 ALSAMAREGIQL

-104 ASLLLGVHQGNS
+104 ASLLLGVHQGHS
-116 RVVRNNRFDHPIE
+116 RVVRNNRFDYPIE
-129 DSHTLGSVMRE
+129 DSHTLGTVMRD

-149 KWGVGGGGESRGPV
+149 KWGVGGGGESHGPV
-163 TGAPHQRG
+163 TGGPHQRG

-176 GLLDHLA
+176 GILDHLA
-183 GHFHYPSESRDIFEY
+183 GHFHYPSESRNIFEY
-198 NGYAPD
+198 NGYAPN
-204 PEWKNVKDQVPQT
+204 PEWKNIKDQVPQT

-233 DQRKSFR
+233 DQRKSAR

-265 YPSGGGLKG
+265 YPAGGGLKG
-274 GLQWVKKNGMESVNT
+274 GLQWVKKNGTESVNT
-289 AFDARAEKNKD
+289 AFDAKAEKGKD

-311 NEVAKRHSTMIRRVD
+311 NDVAKRHSTMIRRVD

-331 LIRLLK
+331 LIHLLK
-337 DLKIDKDTMIVF
+337 DLKIDNDTMIVF

-356 DEGGADPR
+356 NEGGADPKHR
-364 HSNGAQNPQFF
+364 HGAQNPQFF

-386 DCWEGGMRVPA
+386 DCWEGGMRVPT

-406 KGRISLQPG
+406 KGQISLHPG
-415 QFHDWLATLA
+415 QFHDWMATLA
-425 DAAGAPVPA
+425 DAAGVPVPA

-450 RQKPGVIYS
+450 QQKPGVIYS
-459 EYNGG
+459 EYNVA

-492 LKGLRMGVKGADKDF
+492 LKGLRMGVKDADKDF

-529 QIRMKAA
+529 QARMKAA
-536 ALSNRRV
+536 ALSNRRAF
-543 SLPSK
+543 LPAK
-548 TVFDMAL
+548 TVFDTEL
-555 VPAVKAK
+555 VPAVEVTGTA
-562 GAVSPGL
+562 SPGL
-569 KWSLHEGE
+569 KWSVYEGE

-582 DFRQLKKQA
+582 DFRQLKKQP
-591 AAHGVAL
+591 AAHGVVP

-612 ELTGFVKAPAD
+612 ELTGYVKIPAD
-623 GAYTFY
+623 GEYTFY

-653 KIYEPG
+653 KTYEPG
-659 AEVSSDLSDRKNP
+659 TEISSDLGDRKNP

-681 IRIGYVGNAG
+681 IRISYVGKAG
-691 PASKLTLK
+691 PASRLVLK
-699 WEGPGLSRREIPA
+699 WEGPGLPKQEIPA

>member
-1 MKLLSLLLLT
+1 M
-11 VLFTAAVPCMS
+11 
-22 APGNPV
+22 
-28 KTSANTEK
+28 
-36 AARPNVI
+36 
-43 FILVDDMG
+43 
-51 WGDLDSNWSQ
+51 
-61 QKLNGR
+61 
-67 TVTRKNEFKTP
+67 
-78 ALSALAREGIQL
+78 
-90 RRHYSAAPVCAPAR
+90 
-104 ASLLLGVHQGNS
+104 
-116 RVVRNNRFDHPIE
+116 
-129 DSHTLGSVMRE
+129 
-140 AGYDTAAIG
+140 
-149 KWGVGGGGESRGPV
+149 
-163 TGAPHQRG
+163 
-171 FNYFY
+171 
-176 GLLDHLA
+176 
-183 GHFHYPSESRDIFEY
+183 
-198 NGYAPD
+198 
-204 PEWKNVKDQVPQT
+204 
-217 AYSTDLFAARA
+217 
-228 KQWIV
+228 
-233 DQRKSFR
+233 
-240 KTGKPFFLYLAFP
+240 
-253 APHGNLVVPGTP
+253 VPGTP

-274 GLQWVKKNGMESVNT
+274 GLQWVKKNGTESVNT
-289 AFDARAEKNKD
+289 AFDAKAEKDKD
-300 TYIHPDNARFP
+300 TYIYPDNARFP

-331 LIRLLK
+331 LIHLLK
-337 DLKIDKDTMIVF
+337 DLKIDNDTMIVF

-356 DEGGADPR
+356 NEGGADPKHR
-364 HSNGAQNPQFF
+364 HGAQNPQFF

-386 DCWEGGMRVPA
+386 DCWEGGMRVPT

-406 KGRISLQPG
+406 KGQISLQPG
-415 QFHDWLATLA
+415 QFHDWLATRA
-425 DAAGAPVPA
+425 DAAGVPVPA

-450 RQKPGVIYS
+450 QQKPGIIYS
-459 EYNGG
+459 EYNVG

-492 LKGLRMGVKGADKDF
+492 LKGLRMGVKDADKDF

-529 QIRMKAA
+529 QARMKAA
-536 ALSNRRV
+536 ALSNRRA

-548 TVFDMAL
+548 TVFDTAL
-555 VPAVKAK
+555 VPAVETK
-562 GAVSPGL
+562 GAASPGL
-569 KWSLHEGE
+569 KWSLYEGE

-591 AAHGVAL
+591 AAHGVAP

-612 ELTGFVKAPAD
+612 ELTGYVKVPAD
-623 GAYTFY
+623 GEYTFY

-653 KIYEPG
+653 KTYEPG
-659 AEVSSDLSDRKNP
+659 SEVSSDLGDRKNP

-691 PASKLTLK
+691 PASKLVLK
-699 WEGPGLSRREIPA
+699 WQGPGLSKQEIPA

-718 GAAK
+718 GGAE

>member
-1 MKLLSLLLLT
+1 MKLVSFLSVLLT
-11 VLFTAAVPCMS
+11 ALVPCMS
-22 APGNPV
+22 ASGQAAKP
-28 KTSANTEK
+28 
-36 AARPNVI
+36 AARAVKNSKPNVI
-43 FILVDDMG
+43 FILVHDMG
-51 WGDLDSNWSQ
+51 CVDLYSNWRR

-67 TVTRKNEFKTP
+67 TVDRKNEFKTP

-129 DSHTLGSVMRE
+129 DSHTLGTVMRD

-149 KWGVGGGGESRGPV
+149 KWGVGGGGESHGPV
-163 TGAPHQRG
+163 TGGPHQRG

-176 GLLDHLA
+176 GILDHLA

-198 NGYAPD
+198 NGYASN
-204 PEWKNVKDQVPQT
+204 PEWKNIKDKVPQT

-233 DQRKSFR
+233 DQRKSAR

-274 GLQWVKKNGMESVNT
+274 GLQWVKKNGTESVNT
-289 AFDARAEKNKD
+289 AFDAKAEKDKD
-300 TYIHPDNARFP
+300 TYIYPDNARFP

-331 LIRLLK
+331 LIHLLK
-337 DLKIDKDTMIVF
+337 DLKIDNDTMIVF

-356 DEGGADPR
+356 NEGGADPKHR
-364 HSNGAQNPQFF
+364 HGAQNPQFF

-386 DCWEGGMRVPA
+386 DCWEGGMRVPT

-406 KGRISLQPG
+406 KGQISLQPG

-425 DAAGAPVPA
+425 DAAGVPVPA

-450 RQKPGVIYS
+450 QQKPGIIYS
-459 EYNGG
+459 EYNVG

-492 LKGLRMGVKGADKDF
+492 LKGLRMGVKDADKDF

-529 QIRMKAA
+529 QARMKAA
-536 ALSNRRV
+536 ALSNRRA

-548 TVFDMAL
+548 TVFDTAL
-555 VPAVKAK
+555 VPAVETK
-562 GAVSPGL
+562 GAASPGL
-569 KWSLHEGE
+569 KWSLYEGE

-591 AAHGVAL
+591 AAHGVAP

-612 ELTGFVKAPAD
+612 ELTGYVKVPAD
-623 GAYTFY
+623 GEYTFY

-653 KIYEPG
+653 KTYEPG
-659 AEVSSDLSDRKNP
+659 SEVSSDLGDRKNP

-691 PASKLTLK
+691 PASKLVLK
-699 WEGPGLSRREIPA
+699 WQGPGLSKQEIPA

-718 GAAK
+718 GGAE

>member
-1 MKLLSLLLLT
+1 MKTVSFLSVWLMALASCISVSGQEGTPIDL
-11 VLFTAAVPCMS
+11 S
-22 APGNPV
+22 AKNAKPH
-28 KTSANTEK
+28 
-36 AARPNVI
+36 VI

-51 WGDLDSNWSQ
+51 WGDLDSNWSRQ
-61 QKLNGR
+61 NLNGR
-67 TVTRKNEFKTP
+67 TVDRKNEFKTP
-78 ALSALAREGIQL
+78 ALTALAREGIQL

-129 DSHTLGSVMRE
+129 DSHTLGTVMRD

-149 KWGVGGGGESRGPV
+149 KWGVGGGGQSHVPV
-163 TGAPHQRG
+163 TAGPHQRG

-176 GLLDHLA
+176 GILDHLA

-198 NGYAPD
+198 NGRAAN
-204 PEWKNVKDQVPQT
+204 PEWKNIRNQVPQT

-233 DQRKSFR
+233 DQRKSAR

-253 APHGNLVVPGTP
+253 APHGSLTVPGAP

-274 GLQWVKKNGMESVNT
+274 GLQWVKKEGTESVNT
-289 AFDARAEKNKD
+289 AFDARAEKD

-311 NEVAKRHSTMIRRVD
+311 NDVAKRHSTMIRRVD

-331 LIRLLK
+331 LIHLLK
-337 DLKIDKDTMIVF
+337 DLKIDNDTMIIF

-356 DEGGADPR
+356 NEGGADAK
-364 HSNGAQNPQFF
+364 HNHGAQNPQFF

-386 DCWEGGMRVPA
+386 DCWEGGMRVPT
-397 LVRWPARIP
+397 LVRWPACIP
-406 KGRISLQPG
+406 KGQVSLQPC

-425 DAAGAPVPA
+425 DAAGMPVPA

-450 RQKPGVIYS
+450 QQKPGIIYS
-459 EYNGG
+459 EYNIAGR
-464 GKTPGYKDFL
+464 TPGYKDFL
-474 GEHKGAERG
+474 AGHKGAQRG

-492 LKGLRMGVKGADKDF
+492 LKGLRMGVEDADKDF

-520 DLASSKPEL
+520 DIAPTRPEL
-529 QIRMKAA
+529 QSRMKAA
-536 ALSNRRV
+536 ALSNRRA
-543 SLPSK
+543 SLSSG
-548 TVFDMAL
+548 TVFDTVP
-555 VPAVKAK
+555 VPAVETD
-562 GAVSPGL
+562 GAAAPGL
-569 KWSLHEGE
+569 RWSLYEGE

-591 AAHGVAL
+591 DAHGVGSA
-598 SPSVKMNG
+598 PFVNMGG

-612 ELTGFVKAPAD
+612 ELTGYVKVPVD
-623 GAYTFY
+623 GEYTFY
-629 LSTDANKG
+629 LSTDANRG

-653 KIYEPG
+653 KTYEPG
-659 AEVSSDLSDRKNP
+659 TEVSSDLGSRENP
-672 VYLKAGLHP
+672 VYLKAGFHP
-681 IRIGYVGNAG
+681 IRISYVGNAG
-691 PASKLTLK
+691 AASRLVLK
-699 WEGPGLSRREIPA
+699 WEGPGLTRQDIPA

-718 GAAK
+718 GASE

>member
-1 MKLLSLLLLT
+1 MKLVSFLSVLLT
-11 VLFTAAVPCMS
+11 ALVPCMS
-22 APGNPV
+22 ASGQAAKP
-28 KTSANTEK
+28 
-36 AARPNVI
+36 AARAVKNSKPNVI

-67 TVTRKNEFKTP
+67 TVDRKNEFKTP

-129 DSHTLGSVMRE
+129 DSHTLGTVMRD

-149 KWGVGGGGESRGPV
+149 KWGVGGGGESHGPV
-163 TGAPHQRG
+163 TGGPHQRG

-176 GLLDHLA
+176 GILDHLA

-198 NGYAPD
+198 NGYASN
-204 PEWKNVKDQVPQT
+204 PEWKNIKDKVPQT

-233 DQRKSFR
+233 DQRKSAR

-253 APHGNLVVPGTP
+253 APHGSLVVPGTP

-274 GLQWVKKNGMESVNT
+274 GLQWVKKNGTESVNT
-289 AFDARAEKNKD
+289 AFDAKAEKDKD
-300 TYIHPDNARFP
+300 TYIYPDNARFP

-331 LIRLLK
+331 LIHLLK
-337 DLKIDKDTMIVF
+337 DLKIDNDTMIVF

-356 DEGGADPR
+356 NEGGADTK
-364 HSNGAQNPQFF
+364 HWHGAQNPQFF

-386 DCWEGGMRVPA
+386 DCWEGGMRVPT
-397 LVRWPARIP
+397 LVRWPSRIP
-406 KGRISLQPG
+406 KGQISLQPG

-425 DAAGAPVPA
+425 DAAGVPVPA

-450 RQKPGVIYS
+450 QQKPGIVYS
-459 EYNGG
+459 EYNHG

-492 LKGLRMGVKGADKDF
+492 LKGLRMGVKDADKDF

-529 QIRMKAA
+529 QARMKAA
-536 ALSNRRV
+536 ALSNRRA

-548 TVFDMAL
+548 TVFDTAL
-555 VPAVKAK
+555 VPAVETEGTA
-562 GAVSPGL
+562 SPGL
-569 KWSLHEGE
+569 KWSLYEGE

-591 AAHGVAL
+591 AARGVAP

-612 ELTGFVKAPAD
+612 ELTGFVKVPAD
-623 GAYTFY
+623 GEYTFY

-653 KIYEPG
+653 KTYEPG
-659 AEVSSDLSDRKNP
+659 SEVSSDLGDGKNP

-681 IRIGYVGNAG
+681 IRISYVGNAG
-691 PASKLTLK
+691 PASKLVLK
-699 WEGPGLSRREIPA
+699 WEGPGLSKQEIPA

-718 GAAK
+718 GGAE

>member
-1 MKLLSLLLLT
+1 MKLVSFLSVLLT
-11 VLFTAAVPCMS
+11 ILVPCMS
-22 APGNPV
+22 ASGQAAKPAASAV
-28 KTSANTEK
+28 KNSK
-36 AARPNVI
+36 PNVI

-51 WGDLDSNWSQ
+51 WGDLDANWSQ

-67 TVTRKNEFKTP
+67 TVDRKNEFKTP
-78 ALSALAREGIQL
+78 ALSAMAREGIQL

-104 ASLLLGVHQGNS
+104 ASLLLGVHQGHS
-116 RVVRNNRFDHPIE
+116 RVVRNNRFDYPIE
-129 DSHTLGSVMRE
+129 DSHTLGTVMRD

-149 KWGVGGGGESRGPV
+149 KWGVGGGGESHGPV
-163 TGAPHQRG
+163 TGGPHQRG

-176 GLLDHLA
+176 GILDHLA
-183 GHFHYPSESRDIFEY
+183 GHFHYPSESRNIFEY
-198 NGYAPD
+198 NGYAPN
-204 PEWKNVKDQVPQT
+204 PEWKNIKDQVPQT

-233 DQRKSFR
+233 DQRKSAR

-265 YPSGGGLKG
+265 YPAGGGLKG
-274 GLQWVKKNGMESVNT
+274 GLQWVKKNGTESVNT
-289 AFDARAEKNKD
+289 AFDAKAEKDKD

-311 NEVAKRHSTMIRRVD
+311 NDVAKRHSTMIRRVD

-331 LIRLLK
+331 LIHLLK
-337 DLKIDKDTMIVF
+337 DLKIDNDTMIVF

-356 DEGGADPR
+356 NEGGADPKHR
-364 HSNGAQNPQFF
+364 HGAQNPQFF

-386 DCWEGGMRVPA
+386 DCWEGGMRVPT

-406 KGRISLQPG
+406 KGQISLHPG

-425 DAAGAPVPA
+425 DAAGVPVPA

-450 RQKPGVIYS
+450 QQKPGVIYS
-459 EYNGG
+459 EYNVA

-492 LKGLRMGVKGADKDF
+492 LKGLRMGVKDADKDF

-529 QIRMKAA
+529 QARMKAA
-536 ALSNRRV
+536 ALSNRRAF
-543 SLPSK
+543 LPAK
-548 TVFDMAL
+548 TVFDTEL
-555 VPAVKAK
+555 VPAVEVT
-562 GAVSPGL
+562 GAASPGL
-569 KWSLHEGE
+569 KWSVYEGE

-582 DFRQLKKQA
+582 DFRQLKKQP
-591 AAHGVAL
+591 AAHGVAP

-612 ELTGFVKAPAD
+612 ELTGYVKIPAD
-623 GAYTFY
+623 GEYTFY

-653 KIYEPG
+653 KTYEPG
-659 AEVSSDLSDRKNP
+659 TEISSDLGDRKNP

-681 IRIGYVGNAG
+681 IRISYVGNAG
-691 PASKLTLK
+691 PASRLVLK
-699 WEGPGLSRREIPA
+699 WEGPGLPKQEIPA

>member
-1 MKLLSLLLLT
+1 MKLVSFLSVLLT
-11 VLFTAAVPCMS
+11 VLVPCIS
-22 APGNPV
+22 ASGQAAKPAASAV
-28 KTSANTEK
+28 KNAK
-36 AARPNVI
+36 PNVI

-51 WGDLDSNWSQ
+51 WGDLDANWSQ

-67 TVTRKNEFKTP
+67 TVDRKNEFKTP
-78 ALSALAREGIQL
+78 ALSAMAREGIQL

-104 ASLLLGVHQGNS
+104 ASLLLGVHQGHS
-116 RVVRNNRFDHPIE
+116 RVVRNNRFDYPIE
-129 DSHTLGSVMRE
+129 DSHTLGTVMRD

-149 KWGVGGGGESRGPV
+149 KWGVGGGGESHGPV
-163 TGAPHQRG
+163 TGGPHQRG

-176 GLLDHLA
+176 GILDHLA
-183 GHFHYPSESRDIFEY
+183 GHFHYPSESRNIFEY
-198 NGYAPD
+198 NGYAPN
-204 PEWKNVKDQVPQT
+204 PEWKNIKDQVPQT

-233 DQRKSFR
+233 DQRKSAR

-265 YPSGGGLKG
+265 YPAGGGLKG
-274 GLQWVKKNGMESVNT
+274 GLQWVKKNGTESVNT
-289 AFDARAEKNKD
+289 AFDAKAEKDKD

-311 NEVAKRHSTMIRRVD
+311 NDVAKRHSTMIRRVD

-331 LIRLLK
+331 LIHLLK
-337 DLKIDKDTMIVF
+337 DLKIDNDTMIVF

-356 DEGGADPR
+356 NEGGADPKHR
-364 HSNGAQNPQFF
+364 HGAQNPQFF

-386 DCWEGGMRVPA
+386 DCWEGGMRVPT

-406 KGRISLQPG
+406 KGQISLHPG

-425 DAAGAPVPA
+425 DAAGVPVPA

-450 RQKPGVIYS
+450 QQKPGVIYS
-459 EYNGG
+459 EYNVA

-492 LKGLRMGVKGADKDF
+492 LKGLRMGVKDADKDF

-529 QIRMKAA
+529 QARMKAA
-536 ALSNRRV
+536 ALSNRRAF
-543 SLPSK
+543 LPAK
-548 TVFDMAL
+548 TVFDTEL
-555 VPAVKAK
+555 VPAVEVT
-562 GAVSPGL
+562 GAASPGL
-569 KWSLHEGE
+569 KWSVYEGE

-582 DFRQLKKQA
+582 DFRQLKKQP
-591 AAHGVAL
+591 AAHGVVP

-612 ELTGFVKAPAD
+612 ELTGYVKIPAD
-623 GAYTFY
+623 GEYAFY

-653 KIYEPG
+653 KTYEPG
-659 AEVSSDLSDRKNP
+659 TEISSDLGDRKNP

-681 IRIGYVGNAG
+681 IRISYVGNAG
-691 PASKLTLK
+691 PASRLVLK
-699 WEGPGLSRREIPA
+699 WEGPGLPKQEIPA

>member
-1 MKLLSLLLLT
+1 MKLVSFLSVLLT
-11 VLFTAAVPCMS
+11 VLVPCMS
-22 APGNPV
+22 ASGQAAKPAASAV
-28 KTSANTEK
+28 KNAK
-36 AARPNVI
+36 PNVI

-51 WGDLDSNWSQ
+51 WGDLDANWSQ

-67 TVTRKNEFKTP
+67 TVDRKNEFKTP
-78 ALSALAREGIQL
+78 ALSAMAREGIQL

-104 ASLLLGVHQGNS
+104 ASLLLGVHQGHS
-116 RVVRNNRFDHPIE
+116 RVVRNNRFDYPIE
-129 DSHTLGSVMRE
+129 DSHTLGTVMRD

-149 KWGVGGGGESRGPV
+149 KWGVGGGGESHGPV
-163 TGAPHQRG
+163 TGGPHQRG

-176 GLLDHLA
+176 GILDHLA
-183 GHFHYPSESRDIFEY
+183 GHFHYPSESRNIFEY
-198 NGYAPD
+198 NGYAPN
-204 PEWKNVKDQVPQT
+204 PEWKNIKDQVPQT

-233 DQRKSFR
+233 DQRKSAR

-265 YPSGGGLKG
+265 YPAGGGLKG
-274 GLQWVKKNGMESVNT
+274 GLQWVKKNGTESVNT
-289 AFDARAEKNKD
+289 AFDAKAEKDKD

-311 NEVAKRHSTMIRRVD
+311 NDVAKRHSTMIRRVD

-331 LIRLLK
+331 LIHLLK
-337 DLKIDKDTMIVF
+337 DLKIDNDTMIVF

-356 DEGGADPR
+356 NEGGADPKHR
-364 HSNGAQNPQFF
+364 HGAQNPQFF

-386 DCWEGGMRVPA
+386 DCWEGGMRVPT

-406 KGRISLQPG
+406 KGQISLHPG

-425 DAAGAPVPA
+425 DAAGVPVPA

-450 RQKPGVIYS
+450 QQKPGVIYS
-459 EYNGG
+459 EYNVA

-492 LKGLRMGVKGADKDF
+492 LKGLRMGVKDADKDF

-529 QIRMKAA
+529 QARMKAA
-536 ALSNRRV
+536 ALSNRRAF
-543 SLPSK
+543 LPAK
-548 TVFDMAL
+548 TVFDTEL
-555 VPAVKAK
+555 VPAVEVTG
-562 GAVSPGL
+562 GASPGL
-569 KWSLHEGE
+569 KWSVYEGE

-582 DFRQLKKQA
+582 DFRQLKKQP
-591 AAHGVAL
+591 AAHGVVP

-612 ELTGFVKAPAD
+612 ELTGYVKIPAD
-623 GAYTFY
+623 GEYAFY

-637 SKAFVRLHGME
+637 SKAFVHLHGME

-653 KIYEPG
+653 KTYEPG
-659 AEVSSDLSDRKNP
+659 TEISSDLGDRKNP

-681 IRIGYVGNAG
+681 IRISYVGNAG
-691 PASKLTLK
+691 PASRLILK
-699 WEGPGLSRREIPA
+699 WEGPGLPKQEIPA

>member
-1 MKLLSLLLLT
+1 MKLVSFLSVLLT
-11 VLFTAAVPCMS
+11 ILVPCMS
-22 APGNPV
+22 ASGQAAKPAASAV
-28 KTSANTEK
+28 KNSK
-36 AARPNVI
+36 PNVI

-51 WGDLDSNWSQ
+51 WGDLDANWSQ

-67 TVTRKNEFKTP
+67 TVDRKNEFKTP
-78 ALSALAREGIQL
+78 ALSAMAREGIQL

-104 ASLLLGVHQGNS
+104 ASLLLGVHQGHS
-116 RVVRNNRFDHPIE
+116 RVVRNNRFDYPIE
-129 DSHTLGSVMRE
+129 DSHTLGTVMRD

-149 KWGVGGGGESRGPV
+149 KWGVGGGGESHGPV
-163 TGAPHQRG
+163 TGGPHQRG

-176 GLLDHLA
+176 GILDHLA
-183 GHFHYPSESRDIFEY
+183 GHFHYPSESRNIFEY
-198 NGYAPD
+198 NGYAPN
-204 PEWKNVKDQVPQT
+204 PEWKNIKDQVPQT

-233 DQRKSFR
+233 DQRKSAR

-265 YPSGGGLKG
+265 YPAGGGLKG
-274 GLQWVKKNGMESVNT
+274 GLQWVKKNGTESVNT
-289 AFDARAEKNKD
+289 AFDAKAEKDKD

-311 NEVAKRHSTMIRRVD
+311 NDVAKRHSTMIRRVD

-331 LIRLLK
+331 LIHLLK
-337 DLKIDKDTMIVF
+337 DLKIDNDTMIVF

-356 DEGGADPR
+356 NEGGADPR
-364 HSNGAQNPQFF
+364 HRHGAQNPQFF

-386 DCWEGGMRVPA
+386 DCWEGGMRVPT

-406 KGRISLQPG
+406 KGQISLHPG

-425 DAAGAPVPA
+425 DAAGVPVPA

-450 RQKPGVIYS
+450 QQKPGVIYS
-459 EYNGG
+459 EYNVA

-492 LKGLRMGVKGADKDF
+492 LKGLRMGVKDADKDF

-529 QIRMKAA
+529 QARMKAA
-536 ALSNRRV
+536 ALSNRRAF
-543 SLPSK
+543 LPAK
-548 TVFDMAL
+548 TVFDTEL
-555 VPAVKAK
+555 VPAVEVT
-562 GAVSPGL
+562 GAASPGL
-569 KWSLHEGE
+569 KWSVYEGE

-582 DFRQLKKQA
+582 DFRQLKKQP
-591 AAHGVAL
+591 AAHGVVP

-612 ELTGFVKAPAD
+612 ELTGYVKIPAD
-623 GAYTFY
+623 GEYTFY

-653 KIYEPG
+653 KTYEPG
-659 AEVSSDLSDRKNP
+659 TEISSDLGDRKNP

-681 IRIGYVGNAG
+681 IRISYVGNAG
-691 PASKLTLK
+691 SASRLVLK
-699 WEGPGLSRREIPA
+699 WEGPGLPKQEIPA

>member
-1 MKLLSLLLLT
+1 MKLVSFLSVLLT
-11 VLFTAAVPCMS
+11 ILVPCMS
-22 APGNPV
+22 ASGQAAKPAASAV
-28 KTSANTEK
+28 KNSK
-36 AARPNVI
+36 PNVI

-51 WGDLDSNWSQ
+51 WGDLDANWSQ

-67 TVTRKNEFKTP
+67 TVDRKNEFKTP
-78 ALSALAREGIQL
+78 ALSAMAREGIQL

-104 ASLLLGVHQGNS
+104 ASLLLGVHQGHS
-116 RVVRNNRFDHPIE
+116 RVVRNNRFDYPIE
-129 DSHTLGSVMRE
+129 DSHTLGTVMRD

-149 KWGVGGGGESRGPV
+149 KWGVGGGGESHGPV
-163 TGAPHQRG
+163 TGGPHQRG

-176 GLLDHLA
+176 GILDHLA
-183 GHFHYPSESRDIFEY
+183 GHFHYPSESRNIFEY
-198 NGYAPD
+198 NGYAPN
-204 PEWKNVKDQVPQT
+204 PEWKNIKDQVPQT

-233 DQRKSFR
+233 DQRKSAR

-265 YPSGGGLKG
+265 YPAGGGLKG
-274 GLQWVKKNGMESVNT
+274 GLQWVKKNGTESVNT
-289 AFDARAEKNKD
+289 AFDAKAEKDKD

-311 NEVAKRHSTMIRRVD
+311 NDVAKRHSTMIRRVD

-331 LIRLLK
+331 LIHLLK
-337 DLKIDKDTMIVF
+337 DLKIDNDTMIVF

-356 DEGGADPR
+356 NEGGADPKHR
-364 HSNGAQNPQFF
+364 HGAQNPQFF

-386 DCWEGGMRVPA
+386 DCWEGGMRVPT

-406 KGRISLQPG
+406 KGQISLHPG

-425 DAAGAPVPA
+425 DAAGVPVPA

-450 RQKPGVIYS
+450 QQKPGVIYS
-459 EYNGG
+459 EYNVA

-492 LKGLRMGVKGADKDF
+492 LKGLRMGVKDADKDF

-529 QIRMKAA
+529 QARMKAA
-536 ALSNRRV
+536 ALSNRRAF
-543 SLPSK
+543 LPAK
-548 TVFDMAL
+548 TVFDTEL
-555 VPAVKAK
+555 VPAVEVT
-562 GAVSPGL
+562 GAASPGL
-569 KWSLHEGE
+569 KWSVYEGE

-582 DFRQLKKQA
+582 DFRQLKKQP
-591 AAHGVAL
+591 AAHGVVP

-612 ELTGFVKAPAD
+612 ELTGYVKIPAD
-623 GAYTFY
+623 GEYTFY

-653 KIYEPG
+653 KTYEPG
-659 AEVSSDLSDRKNP
+659 TEISSDLGDRKNP

-681 IRIGYVGNAG
+681 IRISYVGNAG
-691 PASKLTLK
+691 PASRLTLK
-699 WEGPGLSRREIPA
+699 WEGPGLPKQEIPA